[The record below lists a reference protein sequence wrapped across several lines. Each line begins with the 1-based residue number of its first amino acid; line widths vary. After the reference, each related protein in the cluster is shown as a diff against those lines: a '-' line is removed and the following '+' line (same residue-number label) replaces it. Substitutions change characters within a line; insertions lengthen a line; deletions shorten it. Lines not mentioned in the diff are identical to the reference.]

1 MTYSGVTKGIARL
14 GLGVP
19 VPLMSLRQIIWRIAV
34 AAGSAVSD
42 RFEDLTEENG
52 QDCPCL
58 LIMNISN
65 VNWGITMLG
74 IVKQLISIIVNI
86 GNIIWTFI
94 TNETIIAAIIGAVI
108 AGAVTIYTF
117 SKPSYK
123 MRAEFKREA
132 RQSYLAIKEEKA
144 FFDVPR
150 TTNRNP
156 KNFFY
161 KNISLK
167 NSRGESVA
175 LSGLKRSFV
184 IKGAPGSGKSA
195 VIKRLF
201 YIEYCKAR
209 FFNRN
214 LALYYDSSKIKR
226 SLDNT
231 NDLLSKMRTA
241 DFKRLTLVLD
251 GIDETVLPTENE
263 KISSFLDGCMHVVDR
278 LRIIICCRNEYSRSV
293 IEKYYRDQ
301 YQLEVYEVEKWSK
314 EQVIDYT
321 QKLISLFSDNKD
333 QSNKLKGFFSQEH
346 ILQIIDFNP
355 LLAKMLLCIKLYNSE
370 YEPLE
375 NKFEFYQSFLKI
387 LTIEH
392 FSNETE
398 IPVFRNN
405 LNRNAEMVFNSY
417 KADVGNREF
426 NYNDVPYFDPIIM
439 KRSGQGT
446 VLFRHESFFE
456 FLLAYYVGLRL
467 QAVSITSIE
476 VLSKEYPNDIADFI
490 SDQLIVKSKQE
501 REQIRNNLIA
511 IYGLTIN
518 NNKQTEYNNRFNP
531 LPLTN
536 TQYKS
541 CIDGLENRLFFTLKY
556 EIIFRLGRLLL
567 EDNVLNSFLEFA
579 YNDDRVA
586 NRYINDSDKNKW
598 IVVLKRCCAIS
609 ASFVGYE
616 EIEID
621 YVKHMLPYRKNE
633 YKKLYDIIN
642 RSHTLIFYEDREMK
656 NNGILE
662 FLEYMDNGMFD
673 CTKSCTKRVNRLS
686 KLKDIATPVNEMSD
700 KDKRIYYFRLF
711 DIATIYTFIVS
722 RKTNDLLPWLN
733 HDTREIIKTFR
744 TQFKGMSLERKELLD
759 DIKLKTLEL
768 LKARYGDV
776 NCTQ

>member
-1 MTYSGVTKGIARL
+1 MSGIAKL
-14 GLGVP
+14 
-19 VPLMSLRQIIWRIAV
+19 
-34 AAGSAVSD
+34 
-42 RFEDLTEENG
+42 
-52 QDCPCL
+52 
-58 LIMNISN
+58 
-65 VNWGITMLG
+65 
-74 IVKQLISIIVNI
+74 LISIIVSIVNS
-86 GNIIWTFI
+86 IWTFI
-94 TNETIIAAIIGAVI
+94 ANETILAAFIGAVI
-108 AGAVTIYTF
+108 TGAVTIYTF
-117 SKPSYK
+117 SKPSHK

-150 TTNRNP
+150 TTNRDP

-167 NSRGESVA
+167 NSQGASVA
-175 LSGLKRSFV
+175 LSGLKGSFV
-184 IKGAPGSGKSA
+184 IKGVPGSGKSA
-195 VIKRLF
+195 VVKRLF
-201 YIEYCKAR
+201 FIEYWKAR
-209 FFNRN
+209 FFSRN

-226 SLDNT
+226 TLDNT
-231 NDLLSKMRTA
+231 NDLISKLRTA

-263 KISSFLDGCMHVVDR
+263 KISSFLDDCVHVVDKF
-278 LRIIICCRNEYSRSV
+278 RIIICCRNEYSRSV
-293 IEKYYRDQ
+293 IEHYYRDH
-301 YQLEVYEVEKWSK
+301 YQLGVYEVEKWSK

-333 QSNKLKGFFSQEH
+333 QSNTLKSFFSQEH

-355 LLAKMLLCIKLYNSE
+355 LLAKMLLCIKLYDPD

-375 NKFEFYQSFLKI
+375 NKYEFYQSFLKI

-392 FSNETE
+392 YSNETE

-405 LNRNAEMVFNSY
+405 LNKNAELVFKSY

-426 NYNDVPYFDPIIM
+426 DYDSVPYFDPIIM

-456 FLLAYYVGLRL
+456 FLLAHYVGLRL
-467 QAVSITSIE
+467 QAVSIESIE
-476 VLSKEYPNDIADFI
+476 VLSSEYTNDIADFI
-490 SDQLIVKSKQE
+490 SDQLKVKSTQE

-511 IYGLTIN
+511 LYGLTIS
-518 NNKQTEYNNRFNP
+518 NNKQIEYNKLFNP
-531 LPLTN
+531 IPLEN

-541 CIDGLENRLFFTLKY
+541 CIDKLENGPFFTIKY

-567 EDNVLNSFLEFA
+567 EDNVLNSFLKFA
-579 YNDDRVA
+579 YNDNRVA
-586 NRYINDSDKNKW
+586 NRYINNSDKNKW

-621 YVKHMLPYRKNE
+621 YVKHMLSYRKNE
-633 YKKLYDIIN
+633 YKRLYDIIN

-662 FLEYMDNGMFD
+662 FLEYMDNGIFD

-686 KLKDIATPVNEMSD
+686 KLKDIAVPVNEMGK

-722 RKTNDLLPWLN
+722 RKSIDLLPWLN
-733 HDTREIIKTFR
+733 YDNRKIIKTFR
-744 TQFKGMSLERKELLD
+744 TQFEGMSPEREALLNE
-759 DIKLKTLEL
+759 IKSKTLEL
-768 LKARYGDV
+768 LKARYGEEE
-776 NCTQ
+776 

>member
-301 YQLEVYEVEKWSK
+301 YQL
-314 EQVIDYT
+314 
-321 QKLISLFSDNKD
+321 
-333 QSNKLKGFFSQEH
+333 
-346 ILQIIDFNP
+346 
-355 LLAKMLLCIKLYNSE
+355 
-370 YEPLE
+370 
-375 NKFEFYQSFLKI
+375 
-387 LTIEH
+387 
-392 FSNETE
+392 
-398 IPVFRNN
+398 
-405 LNRNAEMVFNSY
+405 
-417 KADVGNREF
+417 
-426 NYNDVPYFDPIIM
+426 
-439 KRSGQGT
+439 
-446 VLFRHESFFE
+446 
-456 FLLAYYVGLRL
+456 
-467 QAVSITSIE
+467 
-476 VLSKEYPNDIADFI
+476 
-490 SDQLIVKSKQE
+490 
-501 REQIRNNLIA
+501 
-511 IYGLTIN
+511 
-518 NNKQTEYNNRFNP
+518 
-531 LPLTN
+531 
-536 TQYKS
+536 
-541 CIDGLENRLFFTLKY
+541 
-556 EIIFRLGRLLL
+556 
-567 EDNVLNSFLEFA
+567 
-579 YNDDRVA
+579 
-586 NRYINDSDKNKW
+586 
-598 IVVLKRCCAIS
+598 
-609 ASFVGYE
+609 
-616 EIEID
+616 
-621 YVKHMLPYRKNE
+621 
-633 YKKLYDIIN
+633 
-642 RSHTLIFYEDREMK
+642 
-656 NNGILE
+656 
-662 FLEYMDNGMFD
+662 
-673 CTKSCTKRVNRLS
+673 
-686 KLKDIATPVNEMSD
+686 
-700 KDKRIYYFRLF
+700 
-711 DIATIYTFIVS
+711 
-722 RKTNDLLPWLN
+722 
-733 HDTREIIKTFR
+733 
-744 TQFKGMSLERKELLD
+744 
-759 DIKLKTLEL
+759 
-768 LKARYGDV
+768 
-776 NCTQ
+776 